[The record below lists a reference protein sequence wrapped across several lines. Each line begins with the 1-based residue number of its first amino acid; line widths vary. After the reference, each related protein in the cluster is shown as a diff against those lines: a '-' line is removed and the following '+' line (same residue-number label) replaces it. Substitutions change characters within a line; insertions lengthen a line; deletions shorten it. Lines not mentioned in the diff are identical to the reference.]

1 MSSKSRK
8 SAEPSIAPTKRTTPA
23 GQPVAAKSTRHP
35 EVPERTVAPAN
46 ASKQQRC
53 LDLLARRDGATLAE
67 LVAATEWQPH
77 SVRGFLSG
85 TVKKKLGLTLVS
97 SRDDNGSRRYR
108 LDGTAKPVAQSR
120 ARG

>member
-1 MSSKSRK
+1 MTAKRRK
-8 SAEPSIAPTKRTTPA
+8 SLEPGNAPTKRTTPA
-23 GQPVAAKSTRHP
+23 EKPVAAKSTRHP
-35 EVPERTVAPAN
+35 KAADPAIEPAI

-97 SRDDNGSRRYR
+97 SRDDNGNRRYR
-108 LDGTAKPVAQSR
+108 LDGMAKPVAQSR